1 MREAGQPMIKGLGG
15 RSSPKEGIGGA
26 GGSKSGHLG
35 DGLRRQCGQMV
46 VQHRGRGSGAQ
57 ARMKWVRRRAHRA
70 TAAVT
75 FIVAKR
81 SEGEGV
87 STRWESRGEG
97 SGPTGGCHL
106 ASSGRGTAGA
116 SGRQ

>member
-1 MREAGQPMIKGLGG
+1 MKEAGQPMIKGLGG

-26 GGSKSGHLG
+26 GGSKSSHLG
-35 DGLRRQCGQMV
+35 DRLRRQCGQMV
-46 VQHRGRGSGAQ
+46 MQHRGGGSGAQ

-81 SEGEGV
+81 SEGEGGV
-87 STRWESRGEG
+87 HAVGKQGGGVWPDRWVPLG
-97 SGPTGGCHL
+97 
-106 ASSGRGTAGA
+106 
-116 SGRQ
+116 